1 MHSKEELSRRKFL
14 KTSVSGTFGA
24 GVLLKE
30 RDHFTKIRPDL
41 EQNKNEIKVM
51 EYRTLGRTG
60 FKVSDIGFGA
70 SFLSNPAV
78 LNEAID
84 MGVNYIDTG
93 EHYGNGLSETTIGEV
108 IGKRTDR
115 NKIFI
120 TTKINVGW
128 GNATKEGLKRRFY
141 RCLQRLQ
148 TNYADCLM
156 IHMTP
161 QIEQIKHEAFHA
173 AYEELKAD
181 GKVHFLGLSN
191 HGKEQSIYGGTPVKM
206 EDVLLAAAEDGRFD
220 AALFV
225 YNFLQ
230 KEQVQ
235 SIKGNQRIK
244 VGEI

>member
-1 MHSKEELSRRKFL
+1 MHSTDELSRRKFL
-14 KTSVSGTFGA
+14 KTSVTGTFGA
-24 GVLLKE
+24 GVLFKNENLS
-30 RDHFTKIRPDL
+30 PDL
-41 EQNKNEIKVM
+41 RPALKQNKNEIKVM

-141 RCLQRLQ
+141 RCLERLQ

-161 QIEQIKHEAFHA
+161 QIEQIRHEAFHA
-173 AYEELKAD
+173 AYEGRAVRRRSD
-181 GKVHFLGLSN
+181 AF
-191 HGKEQSIYGGTPVKM
+191 
-206 EDVLLAAAEDGRFD
+206 AAIAIEPYCSSGC
-220 AALFV
+220 
-225 YNFLQ
+225 
-230 KEQVQ
+230 
-235 SIKGNQRIK
+235 G
-244 VGEI
+244 